1 MSTSLPDDVRA
12 ALAAGQK
19 IEAIRLLRQ
28 QRSMGLAE
36 AKAAVESAEH
46 PAAKTPVE
54 YGWELP
60 REAKT
65 ALDQGKLLQAIR
77 LLRSPKGVGLDDA
90 KAMVDD
96 APSAPARPGA
106 RNPSGL
112 APGEVPRAGFSA
124 SLVIVV
130 LLIVAAGFWLLRR
143 G

>member
-1 MSTSLPDDVRA
+1 M
-12 ALAAGQK
+12 
-19 IEAIRLLRQ
+19 EAIRLLRQ

-65 ALDQGKLLQAIR
+65 ALDQGKLLQ
-77 LLRSPKGVGLDDA
+77 
-90 KAMVDD
+90 VDD